1 MKIGFFGDSF
11 CTEMNNPHNIYH
23 GYDTYLTTIK
33 KHYDAEIIH
42 LGHGGSS
49 YWDTILKQFPNVST
63 PEICIFSWTDYH
75 RIYHPTVRNLTYGTT
90 VDLKLKDLKPS
101 NILNFKIVDAAKKY
115 FNHLYD
121 DNKSKQEMI
130 SALYRFDREVLS
142 KLHNTIVIHMWAFD
156 NLYEWQN
163 GTVLPV
169 ILNDLAKGSSG
180 IAPNHLGSTEQN
192 KQLADMLIAI
202 IDAKLALCQKD

>member
-42 LGHGGSS
+42 LGYGGSS
-49 YWDTILKQFPNVST
+49 YWDTILKQFTSVDT
-63 PEICIFSWTDYH
+63 PDICIFSWTDYH

-90 VDLKLKDLKPS
+90 VNLKLKDFKPS
-101 NILNFKIVDAAKKY
+101 NIFNFRVVEAAKRY

-121 DNKSKQEMI
+121 DTKSKEEMI

-142 KLHNTIVIHMWAFD
+142 KLHNTVIIHMWAFD

-163 GTVLPV
+163 GTVLPS
-169 ILNDLAKGSSG
+169 ILNDLAQGSSN
-180 IAPNHLGSTEQN
+180 IAPNHLGNTEQN
-192 KQLADMLIAI
+192 NQLANMLIKI
-202 IDAKLALCQKD
+202 IDAKLELYQIG